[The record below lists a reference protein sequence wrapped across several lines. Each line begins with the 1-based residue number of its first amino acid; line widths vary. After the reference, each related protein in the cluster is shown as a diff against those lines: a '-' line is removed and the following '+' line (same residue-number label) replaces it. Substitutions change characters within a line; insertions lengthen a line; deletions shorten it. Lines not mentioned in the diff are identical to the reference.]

1 MKIQSERTA
10 QTQADLVA
18 AFWVHY
24 KEKPIN
30 KITVK
35 EVTDTAGYYRSTLYY
50 YFEDVYAILEYIE
63 DSVIADWEASIT
75 AVLKN
80 GLEILMQN
88 NVQVLI
94 EQITPFYI
102 KNAEYISVLLGPNG
116 DPLFQQRVKDTL
128 RSRLFTM
135 LDIPQ
140 HSTEAQIFFEC
151 VSSGMMA
158 LVVKGYNDKLPLEL
172 VIKVVEKFLQ
182 QNVLTPLLQYSAN
195 PLLKQFAANA

>member
-94 EQITPFYI
+94 EQIKPFYI

-151 VSSGMMA
+151 VSSGMIA
-158 LVVKGYNDKLPLEL
+158 LFVKGYNDKLPLETIITVL
-172 VIKVVEKFLQ
+172 KKIINR
-182 QNVLTPLLQYSAN
+182 NVQTIILEYSSN
-195 PLLKQFAANA
+195 PLLSRLAANA